1 MPITTATVLDTNL
14 CIINYKAAA
23 SAHVKTISTGNTS
36 VTDNLT
42 IY

>member
-23 SAHVKTISTGNTS
+23 SAHVKTISNTS
-36 VTDNLT
+36 VTD
-42 IY
+42 I